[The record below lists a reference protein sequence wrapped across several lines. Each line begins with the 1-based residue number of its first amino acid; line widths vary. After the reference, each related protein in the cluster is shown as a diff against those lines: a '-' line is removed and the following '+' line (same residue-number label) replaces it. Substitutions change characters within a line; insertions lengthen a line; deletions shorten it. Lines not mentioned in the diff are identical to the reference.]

1 MSQSVDGDQV
11 LVPGEPVA
19 GPGTR
24 AATLA
29 ATIDPPSGRLDALD
43 AVRAFALLSGVV
55 LHAALAYVMQPG
67 DWGIG
72 VRTPDLG
79 LWAFVHYIHDFRMQL
94 FFLLAGFFG
103 ARIVSRRGVRAFVRD
118 RVVRIGLVF
127 IALLYPIKLLISIP
141 WIAGGIKTGW
151 LNLPPAT
158 AQLPLTVLAIAGLQ
172 DEHWPMISPAHLWF
186 LYYLL
191 LVTALFIALRWVA
204 QRPGL
209 SAIAAGAVAVA
220 DGAVRLLGHPLGPIA
235 LALPVIPVLATT
247 ARGILESPDRGFVP
261 EPAAVVVY
269 LYFFAVGWVLHKQPG
284 TLKAFGRHG
293 LAWLAC
299 SLLAGGL
306 GFWLE
311 LQSRTA
317 SPGAGLPWAPL
328 ANALTLGFA
337 VLGSIGLA
345 IDRLN
350 TPIAWVRYLADA
362 SYWVYLAHLPIV
374 VALQV
379 WVSDWG
385 IVPLQLLVI
394 IIATFA
400 LTLIT
405 YDLWVRDTPIGSW
418 LNGRRY
424 RAWIRRRTEPV
435 KA

>member
-1 MSQSVDGDQV
+1 MSQSVDGYQV
-11 LVPGEPVA
+11 LVPGDPA
-19 GPGTR
+19 TGPGAKAT
-24 AATLA
+24 TLA
-29 ATIDPPSGRLDALD
+29 ATIDPPSDRLYALD

-67 DWGIG
+67 DWGVG

-103 ARIVSRRGVRAFVRD
+103 ARVVSRRGVRAFVRD

-127 IALLYPIKLLISIP
+127 IALLYPVKLLISLP

-151 LNLPPAT
+151 LSLSPA
-158 AQLPLTVLAIAGLQ
+158 AARLPLMVLAIGGLQ
-172 DEHWPMISPAHLWF
+172 DEHWPMISPGHLWF

-204 QRPGL
+204 QQRGL
-209 SAIAAGAVAVA
+209 STIRAGFAAVA
-220 DGAVRLLGHPLGPIA
+220 DGAVRLLAHPLGPIA

-247 ARGILESPDRGFVP
+247 ARGILESSDRGFVP

-284 TLKAFGRHG
+284 TLKAFGRYG
-293 LAWLAC
+293 LAWLTC

-311 LQSRTA
+311 LQSRTT
-317 SPGAGLPWAPL
+317 SPGAWLPWASL

-350 TPIAWVRYLADA
+350 TPITWVRYLADA

-394 IIATFA
+394 IVATFA

-424 RAWIRRRTEPV
+424 PGWIRRHGAPA